1 MVISGC
7 PSVLAHPGPVAVG
20 WAAPSGVGGFTG
32 TVAWALVYRGQV
44 EVAAPKA
51 NNPYRTRIAVRLLWK
66 FVLWP
71 NYFKLCPLHEPS
83 C

>member
-32 TVAWALVYRGQV
+32 TVAWALVYR
-44 EVAAPKA
+44 
-51 NNPYRTRIAVRLLWK
+51 
-66 FVLWP
+66 
-71 NYFKLCPLHEPS
+71 
-83 C
+83 